1 MSSDWSSDV
10 CSSELL
16 RKMFDQF
23 GLDVVRAY
31 MNHVQDNAEESV
43 RRVISRLKDG
53 KFVYPMDDG
62 FEIHVGVTVN
72 HADRTAKIDFT
83 GTSGQHPTNY
93 NAPKAVCVAAVL
105 YAFRCLVDSDIP
117 QIERPSCREREC
129 QYV

>member
-1 MSSDWSSDV
+1 MRISDWSSDV
-10 CSSELL
+10 CSSDLRFLEAETVAILKSGKYPSRNPAQNIADLKAQIASCEKGAQEL
-16 RKMFDQF
+16 RKMVDQF

-72 HADRTAKIDFT
+72 HADRTAKID
-83 GTSGQHPTNY
+83 S
-93 NAPKAVCVAAVL
+93 
-105 YAFRCLVDSDIP
+105 
-117 QIERPSCREREC
+117 
-129 QYV
+129 